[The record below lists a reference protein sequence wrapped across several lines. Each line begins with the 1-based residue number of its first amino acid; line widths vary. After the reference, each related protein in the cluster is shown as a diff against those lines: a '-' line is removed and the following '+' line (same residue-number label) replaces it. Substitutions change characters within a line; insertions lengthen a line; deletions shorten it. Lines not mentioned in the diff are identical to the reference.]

1 MEGTEEYSLRE
12 TKLIT
17 SILMKEFQK
26 TFEQMKKLFEE
37 LIGKLPEEG
46 IVEQE
51 FVLDELK
58 KSVLE
63 IYDPKFT
70 YSSAKMK
77 ERFKLYY
84 EVYCTKRNSL
94 QT

>member
-1 MEGTEEYSLRE
+1 MLINIIISKFGSFNEIISDFLTSEFEIDYSGPVESSRNYSLRE

-17 SILMKEFQK
+17 SILFKEFQK

-51 FVLDELK
+51 FILEELK
-58 KSVLE
+58 KSIL
-63 IYDPKFT
+63 
-70 YSSAKMK
+70 
-77 ERFKLYY
+77 
-84 EVYCTKRNSL
+84 
-94 QT
+94 